1 MHESHPLQHG
11 LKEGIGRHRRNDRF
25 GNYKNMP
32 HEDVGWVGIAGLHA
46 TQQLW
51 YEFHIECL
59 LRKLNDMQSSGIPA
73 QRDFLLQEF
82 QRINKLNSP
91 QPSSDPEPPLTMA

>member
-1 MHESHPLQHG
+1 MEANHPLHHG
-11 LKEGIGRHRRNDRF
+11 IEPAY
-25 GNYKNMP
+25 GNQINTIQTKANA
-32 HEDVGWVGIAGLHA
+32 HLHWQDVGCFGVDGLS
-46 TQQLW
+46 TYQQLW

-82 QRINKLNSP
+82 QRINQLNSP